1 MDVKVTE
8 IAQIL
13 DNNIHNKRIVIK
25 SQFLTSNQERFIRE
39 FIHSVNIKDKV
50 LR

>member
-1 MDVKVTE
+1 MDVKAIK

-13 DNNIHNKRIVIK
+13 DSHIHKKGIVLK